1 MQDCR
6 EPQTFS
12 QRMRGGRQV
21 IHQAPPQGGLRV
33 HQQAPYQQ
41 QEEASPPLWTPT
53 SWDQIESLSLRLTRE
68 KGVRGKQQEIIE
80 ALKGEIRELQH
91 KAKLERCEGCEKVFL
106 QMNMGD
112 YSNKTKEELI
122 GVISA
127 QNDIIIEKET
137 PTTLK
142 EEDIHK
148 LTKWDLARANH
159 RLDLQMQGVMTVLK
173 AQEAANKAMEQEMAE
188 LKKHYIGETT
198 AAPFSLE
205 EKVDDAQDMAGVQE
219 LQDQVT
225 SLKNKLED
233 ERQRASTLQQEQE
246 EMSMFEEKISKDREQ
261 VQKLNAEKLSLEEQ
275 VKKLQEDV
283 YSRAMEGSKN
293 TEKIQELNDIVSSLS
308 NQLEEAK
315 HQLLEKNKQELQLDE
330 RMEEERDILKTTVD
344 DLLPET
350 SKLEDQEETSNAI
363 CEDIREPFPELD
375 STLVDSEG
383 DDSNTVKET
392 PGMISTTP
400 EVITETP
407 EMEAISLWRRFKKSV
422 TPKHRRQYKRQRQRQ
437 D

>member
-1 MQDCR
+1 MQNYR

-12 QRMRGGRQV
+12 QRKRGGCQV

-41 QEEASPPLWTPT
+41 EEEASPPLWTPT
-53 SWDQIESLSLRLTRE
+53 SWDQIESLSKRLTRE
-68 KGVRGKQQEIIE
+68 KGVRKKQQEIIE

-127 QNDIIIEKET
+127 QNDIIIEKKT

-148 LTKWDLARANH
+148 LTKWDLVRAND

-205 EKVDDAQDMAGVQE
+205 EKADDAQDMAGVQE

-225 SLKNKLED
+225 S
-233 ERQRASTLQQEQE
+233 
-246 EMSMFEEKISKDREQ
+246 
-261 VQKLNAEKLSLEEQ
+261 
-275 VKKLQEDV
+275 
-283 YSRAMEGSKN
+283 GSKN
-293 TEKIQELNDIVSSLS
+293 TEKIQEPNDIVSSLS

-330 RMEEERDILKTTVD
+330 RMEEEKDILKTTVD

-350 SKLEDQEETSNAI
+350 SKLEDQEETSNVI
-363 CEDIREPFPELD
+363 CKEIREPFPELD
-375 STLVDSEG
+375 STSVDSEG

-392 PGMISTTP
+392 PEMISTTP

>member
-1 MQDCR
+1 MQNYG

-12 QRMRGGRQV
+12 QREQGGRQV
-21 IHQAPPQGGLRV
+21 IHQAPSQGDMRFR
-33 HQQAPYQQ
+33 QQ
-41 QEEASPPLWTPT
+41 EASPPLWTPT

-68 KGVRGKQQEIIE
+68 RGVRKMQQERIE

-91 KAKLERCEGCEKVFL
+91 KARLERCEGCENVYL
-106 QMNMGD
+106 QMNMGY

-122 GVISA
+122 RVISA

-137 PTTLK
+137 PITLK
-142 EEDIHK
+142 DEDIGK
-148 LTKWDLARANH
+148 LTKWDLARANQ
-159 RLDLQMQGVMTVLK
+159 RRVLQMQGVMTLLK
-173 AQEAANKAMEQEMAE
+173 AQEATNKAMEQEMAE
-188 LKKHYIGETT
+188 LKKRYIGETT
-198 AAPFSLE
+198 TAPFSLE
-205 EKVDDAQDMAGVQE
+205 EKADDVQDMAGVQE
-219 LQDQVT
+219 LQDQVA
-225 SLKNKLED
+225 SLKKKRDD

-246 EMSMFEEKISKDREQ
+246 EMRSMFEEKTSKDTEQ
-261 VQKLNAEKLSLEEQ
+261 VEKLNAEKLSLEEQ
-275 VKKLQEDV
+275 VKKLQEDA

-330 RMEEERDILKTTVD
+330 RMEEEKDIPKTTVD
-344 DLLPET
+344 DLLQET
-350 SKLEDQEETSNAI
+350 SKLEDQEETSDVI
-363 CEDIREPFPELD
+363 CEVIREPFPELD
-375 STLVDSEG
+375 SAPVDSEG
-383 DDSNTVKET
+383 DDPTTVKET
-392 PGMISTTP
+392 AEMISTTP